1 MRKLKVWNQEGKIVE
16 EIELNPKIFDGK
28 VNHALIYQA
37 VVTYLANQRRG
48 LASTKT
54 RGEVKGS
61 GRKPWPQ
68 KGTGRARAGSIRSPL
83 WRGGG
88 IVFGPKPRDYSKKLP
103 QRMKNLALK
112 SALNAKLKDD
122 QIMIIEDIKI
132 DKPKTKEAVS
142 ILKNLNLN
150 GEKIRIVIDKEDRNL
165 KLAVRNLEKVE
176 LEKAQTLTTYTA
188 LDCKKLI
195 ITKDSLKKL
204 EERIEK
210 WIK

>member
-1 MRKLKVWNQEGKIVE
+1 MTKLKVWDQEGKIVG

-28 VNHALIYQA
+28 INHALIHQA

-88 IVFGPKPRDYSKKLP
+88 IVFGPKPRDYSKKLS
-103 QRMKNLALK
+103 QRMRNLALK

-122 QIMIIEDIKI
+122 QIMIIKEIKI
-132 DKPKTKEAVS
+132 EKPKTKEMVK
-142 ILKNLNLN
+142 ILKNLKLN
-150 GEKIRIVIDKEDRNL
+150 GEKVRIVVDKLDENL
-165 KLAVRNLEKVE
+165 KLAIRNLEKAI
-176 LEKAQTLTTYTA
+176 LENVDTLTTYTV

-204 EERIEK
+204 EERLRK

>member
-1 MRKLKVWNQEGKIVE
+1 MTKLKVWDQEGKIVG

-28 VNHALIYQA
+28 INHVLIHQA

-88 IVFGPKPRDYSKKLP
+88 IVFGPKPRDYSKKLS
-103 QRMKNLALK
+103 QRMRNLALK

-122 QIMIIEDIKI
+122 QIMIIKEIKI
-132 DKPKTKEAVS
+132 EKPKTKEMVK
-142 ILKNLNLN
+142 ILKNLKLN
-150 GEKIRIVIDKEDRNL
+150 GEKVRIVVDKLDENL
-165 KLAVRNLEKVE
+165 KLAIRNLEKAI
-176 LEKAQTLTTYTA
+176 LENVDTLTTYTV

-204 EERIEK
+204 EERLRK

>member
-1 MRKLKVWNQEGKIVE
+1 MTKLKVWNQEGKIVE

-68 KGTGRARAGSIRSPL
+68 KGTGRARVGSIRSPL

-142 ILKNLNLN
+142 ILRNLNLN

-176 LEKAQTLTTYTA
+176 LEKAETLTTYTA

>member
-1 MRKLKVWNQEGKIVE
+1 MKLKVWNQEGKIVG
-16 EIELNPKIFDGK
+16 EIELDEKIFDGDI
-28 VNHALIYQA
+28 NYSLIHQA

-61 GRKPWPQ
+61 GRKPWRQ
-68 KGTGRARAGSIRSPL
+68 KGTGRARVGSIRSPL

-88 IVFGPKPRDYSKKLP
+88 VVFGPKPRDYSKKFP
-103 QRMKNLALK
+103 QRMRNMALK
-112 SALNAKLKDD
+112 SALNAKLKDN
-122 QIMIIEDIKI
+122 QIMIIQDINI
-132 DKPKTKEAVS
+132 DEPKTKKAVE

-150 GEKIRIVIDKEDRNL
+150 GERIRIVKEKIDKNL
-165 KLAVRNLEKVE
+165 KLALRNLERVE
-176 LEKAQTLTTYTA
+176 LEKADSLTTYTA

-195 ITKDSLKKL
+195 ITEKSLRKI
-204 EERIEK
+204 EERLRK

>member
-1 MRKLKVWNQEGKIVE
+1 MTKLKVWDQEGKIVG

-28 VNHALIYQA
+28 INHALIHQA

-88 IVFGPKPRDYSKKLP
+88 IVFGPKPRDYSKKLS
-103 QRMKNLALK
+103 QRMRNLALK

-122 QIMIIEDIKI
+122 QIMIIKEIKI
-132 DKPKTKEAVS
+132 EKPKTKEMVK
-142 ILKNLNLN
+142 ILKNLKLN
-150 GEKIRIVIDKEDRNL
+150 GEKVRIVVDKLDENL
-165 KLAVRNLEKVE
+165 KLAIRNLEKAI
-176 LEKAQTLTTYTA
+176 LENEDTLTTYTV

-204 EERIEK
+204 EERLRK

>member
-1 MRKLKVWNQEGKIVE
+1 MTKLKVWNQEGKIVE
-16 EIELNPKIFDGK
+16 EIELNPKIFDGE
-28 VNHALIYQA
+28 VNYVLIHQA

-68 KGTGRARAGSIRSPL
+68 KGTGRARIGSVRSPL

-88 IVFGPKPRDYSKKLP
+88 VVFGPKPRDYSKKFP

-112 SALNAKLKDD
+112 STLNAKLKDD
-122 QIMIIEDIKI
+122 EIMIIEDIKI
-132 DKPKTKEAVS
+132 DKPKTKEVVS

-150 GEKIRIVIDKEDRNL
+150 GEKIKIVVDKQNRDL

-176 LEKAQTLTTYTA
+176 LEKAETLTTYTA

-204 EERIEK
+204 EKRIER